1 MLLKIR
7 NDTAHGAQRI
17 PGPVGLSSIRS
28 LSASFSFFS
37 ASLSLVLTIRAVG
50 RCVPLCRP
58 VYGLRNMEAL

>member
-28 LSASFSFFS
+28 LNASFSFFS
-37 ASLSLVLTIRAVG
+37 ASLSLVLTIPSGWPVRSAVST
-50 RCVPLCRP
+50 CVWP
-58 VYGLRNMEAL
+58 